1 MLMMDE
7 CYSPVWWIQK
17 EEEQDLCLRSLL
29 IYTQCHPE
37 LESARKNFFFLL
49 WYLPTAQ
56 PWWGSQLCPTTLFTA
71 PLKALFCIFGI
82 ITSRNTSTGYWK
94 TDAAWIGQLMG
105 CVQKFCE
112 TLDTV
117 SMAMMLGSLFSI
129 LLWQPT
135 TTYILSLLVNHPSH
149 VTTCMMYDPIAALDL
164 VPVSSCFG
172 AIIFPL
178 FGFTA

>member
-1 MLMMDE
+1 MLLTCLMD
-7 CYSPVWWIQK
+7 SKRGRTRPVLTQPSYLYPVSSRIGVRKKKLFFSFSGTCQ
-17 EEEQDLCLRSLL
+17 LRN
-29 IYTQCHPE
+29 HDGDH
-37 LESARKNFFFLL
+37 NFR
-49 WYLPTAQ
+49 
-56 PWWGSQLCPTTLFTA
+56 PTTFFTA

-129 LLWQPT
+129 LPWQPT
-135 TTYILSLLVNHPSH
+135 TTTYILFLLVACDDVYNVWSNRRSRSGTRVILLWRDNIPTFWIYC
-149 VTTCMMYDPIAALDL
+149 VTKGM
-164 VPVSSCFG
+164 
-172 AIIFPL
+172 
-178 FGFTA
+178 